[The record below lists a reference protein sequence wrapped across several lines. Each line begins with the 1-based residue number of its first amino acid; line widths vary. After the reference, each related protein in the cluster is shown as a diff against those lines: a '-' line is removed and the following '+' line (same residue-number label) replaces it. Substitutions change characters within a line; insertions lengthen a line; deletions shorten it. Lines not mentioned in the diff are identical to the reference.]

1 MTTPRRRKK
10 IRGGVLAAGISSYT
24 ILILFSV
31 AVLIPILW
39 MCATAFKTVPET
51 MTMPP
56 RWIPEHISFGSFA
69 RLWQDYPFATF
80 FQNSIII
87 VFLSMLISVFCSCL
101 AGYGVT
107 RFHFKAKGAL
117 MTFVLIT
124 QMFPSVMLLV
134 PFYSV
139 INRLGLIN
147 THLGLVLVYT
157 SFTTPF
163 CTWMMHGFFKAL
175 PVDLDEAARIDGCNA
190 WQTFRRIIMPLTLPG
205 IASTSIYSFITSWNE
220 YMFAYILTTSP
231 KMRTLTVGI
240 AELNG
245 YQQIL
250 WNDMMAA
257 SMIASLPLI
266 ILFAFLQKYFISG
279 LTAGAVKS

>member
-1 MTTPRRRKK
+1 MTKRKRK
-10 IRGGVLAAGISSYT
+10 IHWRNLAAGTASYV
-24 ILILFSV
+24 ILIIFSV
-31 AVLIPILW
+31 LVLIPILW
-39 MCATAFKTVPET
+39 MVLTAFKTVPET

-56 RWIPEHISFGSFA
+56 KWLPETISFGSFG
-69 RLWQDYPFATF
+69 RLWSEYPFGTF
-80 FQNSIII
+80 FKNSVII
-87 VFLSMLISVFCSCL
+87 VFASMFVSVFASCL

-107 RFHFKAKGAL
+107 RFKFRGRGTL
-117 MTFVLIT
+117 MTFVLVT

-147 THLGLVLVYT
+147 THLGLILVYT

-163 CTWMMHGFFKAL
+163 CTWMMMGFFKAL
-175 PVDLDEAARIDGCNA
+175 PLDLDEAARIDGCNA
-190 WQTFRRIIMPLTLPG
+190 WQTFRRIILPLTLPG
-205 IASTSIYSFITSWNE
+205 IASTCIYSFITSWNE

-231 KMRTLTVGI
+231 SMRTLSVGI

-257 SMIASLPLI
+257 SIIASLPLI
-266 ILFAFLQKYFISG
+266 VLFVFLQKYFISG
-279 LTAGAVKS
+279 LTAGSVKS